1 MDEYKGNEDLKK
13 AVFSW
18 LNNINKPQAILL
30 KGTTGG
36 GKTSMARIVAKEYLC
51 EDRDEEKGACGEC
64 YSCKMMDDYIE
75 TGNTDGLMGLRE
87 INASKDSGLTAINS
101 LLEEAQYP
109 NPDGSWKIYI
119 LDECHRISI
128 PAQNSLLKLVEE
140 PPENV
145 LFMFCTTDPDKMLDT
160 LLNRCNIKLDVKKPS
175 EEQLTQILLDI
186 CVKEGISYDRKGLS
200 LIVDRSELVIRQA
213 LMDLENVIVQTE
225 SAEHRFVSKIFDKHP
240 NSLYFDF
247 YRALLKHDTHQFVS
261 IIHKVKTKM
270 TVQEF
275 VKNLTNFTKRGIY
288 IWNGVN
294 LEGITENEL
303 KNMKELFKQFKLEEL
318 AMMIEFLTTVS
329 DGDVEVNL
337 LLLGFKGLEKP
348 KNVQSQEEVVIE
360 ENKNDIEQENK
371 VISGNKK
378 AITEERKLKSI
389 ESVKNAVE
397 TATAEEVWNLFD
409 K

>member
-1 MDEYKGNEDLKK
+1 M
-13 AVFSW
+13 
-18 LNNINKPQAILL
+18 
-30 KGTTGG
+30 
-36 GKTSMARIVAKEYLC
+36 
-51 EDRDEEKGACGEC
+51 
-64 YSCKMMDDYIE
+64 
-75 TGNTDGLMGLRE
+75 
-87 INASKDSGLTAINS
+87 
-101 LLEEAQYP
+101 
-109 NPDGSWKIYI
+109 
-119 LDECHRISI
+119 
-128 PAQNSLLKLVEE
+128 
-140 PPENV
+140 
-145 LFMFCTTDPDKMLDT
+145 
-160 LLNRCNIKLDVKKPS
+160 
-175 EEQLTQILLDI
+175 
-186 CVKEGISYDRKGLS
+186 
-200 LIVDRSELVIRQA
+200 
-213 LMDLENVIVQTE
+213 
-225 SAEHRFVSKIFDKHP
+225 
-240 NSLYFDF
+240 
-247 YRALLKHDTHQFVS
+247 
-261 IIHKVKTKM
+261 
-270 TVQEF
+270 
-275 VKNLTNFTKRGIY
+275 
-288 IWNGVN
+288 N